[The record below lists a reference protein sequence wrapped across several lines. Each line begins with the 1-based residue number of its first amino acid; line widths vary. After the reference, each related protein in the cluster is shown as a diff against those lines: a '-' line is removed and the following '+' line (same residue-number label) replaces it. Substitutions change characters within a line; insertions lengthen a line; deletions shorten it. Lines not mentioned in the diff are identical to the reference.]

1 MSRDNITFAVHTL
14 LRELRQMK
22 DEGISTLNLKDDTL
36 QELRDEAGK
45 YAVAPSPIARQPVP
59 PAPTPSPAPA
69 AAPSPQFTPP
79 PAAEIAPAAPPPP
92 QPTQTPPTP
101 APQPPPKTVPDSIAA
116 SGDLTPPTVELPDGT
131 KQEQMDWLRD
141 KVLNCPTCVS
151 NKNPGRHLAFGVGNL
166 DADIFLCGEAP
177 GEEEE
182 KQGEP
187 FVGPAGQKLTGMLKG
202 MGLAREDV
210 YIGNILKWRPRTET
224 GLGNRA
230 PSPQE
235 MDFSLPYLN
244 AQISIIQPKVLIAL
258 GNTAIRGL
266 LGHDESL
273 KVGKIHG
280 TWYEYKGIPL
290 MPTFHPSYILHNET
304 KRTKRMVWE
313 DLLKVMEKLEL
324 PISDK
329 QRNFFL

>member
-1 MSRDNITFAVHTL
+1 
-14 LRELRQMK
+14 MK
-22 DEGISTLNLKDDTL
+22 DEGIVTLNLEEDAL
-36 QELRDEAGK
+36 QGLREEVSK
-45 YAVAPSPIARQPVP
+45 YAVAPSPAAQQPVP
-59 PAPTPSPAPA
+59 TPPTPSHPSE
-69 AAPSPQFTPP
+69 PSPQFTPP
-79 PAAEIAPAAPPPP
+79 PAASIPDPVSSPP
-92 QPTQTPPTP
+92 QPAQVRK
-101 APQPPPKTVPDSIAA
+101 PQAIPNSIAA
-116 SGDLTPPTVELPDGT
+116 IGDLTPPSFELPDGT
-131 KQEQMDWLRD
+131 KQDKMDWLRE
-141 KVLNCPTCVS
+141 KVLNCPTCVA

-187 FVGPAGQKLTGMLKG
+187 FVGPAGQKLDGMLRG
-202 MGLAREDV
+202 MGLAREQV

-224 GLGNRA
+224 GFGNRA
-230 PSPQE
+230 PSPLE
-235 MDFSLPYLN
+235 MDFCLPYLN
-244 AQISIIQPKVLIAL
+244 AQISIIEPKVIIAL

-280 TWYEYKGIPL
+280 TWYEYNGIPL

-313 DLLKVMEKLEL
+313 DLLKVMEKLQL
-324 PISDK
+324 PISEK